1 MLQYPSHH
9 ASLRSTLATS
19 TIRIDEKG
27 DSSATIKRWH
37 LKSRRAYLVAAT
49 LVIVGAGFF
58 VGAYAFHFFGPQN
71 PNCWT
76 RPPDAPNTAVF
87 TVVMANQGANVGFN
101 GSAYHPAPWPVM
113 NVTLGQNVIIHVL
126 NNDTVQAHGFQVIHY
141 FDSGILGGLAPG
153 KCYDVKFSAN
163 LAGSFAVQCNIS
175 CSIHILMQSGRL
187 NINP

>member
-76 RPPDAPNTAVF
+76 RPPDAPNTAAF
-87 TVVMANQGANVGFN
+87 TVVIANQGANGGGN
-101 GSAYHPAPWPVM
+101 GRDYHPAPRPVM
-113 NVTLGQNVIIHVL
+113 NVTHATTVL
-126 NNDTVQAHGFQVIHY
+126 LPDLKTDT
-141 FDSGILGGLAPG
+141 
-153 KCYDVKFSAN
+153 
-163 LAGSFAVQCNIS
+163 
-175 CSIHILMQSGRL
+175 R
-187 NINP
+187 

>member
-37 LKSRRAYLVAAT
+37 LKSRRTYLVAAT

-87 TVVMANQGANVGFN
+87 TLGMANPGAAVGVHWTCRHTA
-101 GSAYHPAPWPVM
+101 SW
-113 NVTLGQNVIIHVL
+113 
-126 NNDTVQAHGFQVIHY
+126 
-141 FDSGILGGLAPG
+141 
-153 KCYDVKFSAN
+153 
-163 LAGSFAVQCNIS
+163 
-175 CSIHILMQSGRL
+175 
-187 NINP
+187 